1 MKLVSV
7 VKKNFKLL
15 LRNKTSAIVV
25 LLGPLLIILLIG
37 LAFNNSGSDYSL
49 TIGSY
54 AESHTNATDAFIAGL
69 EDKYEVNEFESNSS
83 CIDSVKKGTTNICII
98 FPKDL
103 VLDDEV
109 QDEIQL
115 YVDESRINLVNT
127 VISRISDIIGISA
140 ESTSKDL
147 TSSLL
152 TTVTLTKTELE
163 SNLFRAV
170 NIKQNTESLIS
181 DASVVSSDISAMDL
195 DVGDVSLGSVD
206 SKIDT
211 LYSKAD
217 SIKDDALDAIDEALD
232 ILIDSGY
239 DENSTEYIAFQGYYA
254 DINDSD
260 ITSSYQSVISKLEDA
275 TEDLEN
281 MEDKISSAD
290 TKRTNIVDKIDD
302 IKSNLGSVKSDITQL
317 KSSLES
323 ISSSISEIKVFS
335 AESIVNPITTVIK
348 PVGTTAQTSTYL
360 IPSLIILII
369 MFIGIMLSGTSII
382 IDKMSSASFRT
393 FTAPTRDSFYLV
405 SYYITNIIILL
416 VQIIVIGGLALYF
429 LEFSALANLPLAF
442 LIIFLAC
449 SLFIF
454 IGMGFGY
461 MFQSQEGVTI
471 ASLSFASILLFI
483 SNLIIPLETTPLLVQ
498 QIARY
503 NPYMILSEILKKVM
517 IFNVGIIEII
527 SDLGLI
533 IGYIIFVFIL
543 ILIIQKL
550 SKMVYFKK
558 IPHIRSK
565 IVTLTNNQ
573 YFKLQNGK
581 MLKDKRDLLKFLEN
595 CSNEEFREFVDHERN
610 KFSIWLRDVLHDKRL
625 ARKIKK
631 VTDKDKMIKILE
643 VYIAKG
649 AISRRF

>member
-7 VKKNFKLL
+7 IKKNFKLL

-49 TIGSY
+49 SIGY
-54 AESHTNATDAFIAGL
+54 YTESHTNATDAFIFGL
-69 EDKYEVNEFESNSS
+69 EDKYEVNEFESENL

-98 FPKDL
+98 FPGGL

-109 QDEIQL
+109 QDDIHL
-115 YVDESRINLVNT
+115 YVDESRINLVDT
-127 VISRISDIIGISA
+127 VISRISSIIGISA

-152 TTVTLTKTELE
+152 TTITLTKTELE

-170 NIKQNTESLIS
+170 NIKQNTDSLIS
-181 DASVVSSDISAMDL
+181 DSESVSTDISSMDL
-195 DVGDVSLGSVD
+195 DMGSVDIGSVD
-206 SKIDT
+206 SKVDS

-217 SIKDDALDAIDEALD
+217 SIKDDALDAIDEVKSL
-232 ILIDSGY
+232 LIDLGY
-239 DENSTEYIAFQGYYA
+239 DTNSTEYLAFQGYYT

-260 ITSSYQSVISKLEDA
+260 INASYQSVISKLDDA
-275 TEDLEN
+275 NDDLED

-290 TKRTNIVDKIDD
+290 NKRANIVSKIDD
-302 IKSNLGSVKSDITQL
+302 IKSDLGSVKSDITQL

-323 ISSSISEIKVFS
+323 ISTSISEIKVFS
-335 AESIVNPITTVIK
+335 AESIVNPITTTIK
-348 PVGTTAQTSTYL
+348 PVGTTAQASTYL

-382 IDKMSSASFRT
+382 IDKMSSASFRN
-393 FTAPTRDSFYLV
+393 FTAPTKDSFYLI
-405 SYYITNIIILL
+405 SYYITNIIVLL
-416 VQIIVIGGLALYF
+416 IQIMVIGGLAIYF
-429 LEFSALANLPLAF
+429 LKFSALSNLPLAF

-461 MFQSQEGVTI
+461 LFQSQEGVTI
-471 ASLSFASILLFI
+471 ASLSFASVLLFV

-503 NPYMILSEILKKVM
+503 NPYMILSDILKKVM
-517 IFNVGIIEII
+517 IFNANIIEII
-527 SDLGLI
+527 PDLGLI
-533 IGYIIFVFIL
+533 IGYIILIFIL
-543 ILIIQKL
+543 ILIIQRL
-550 SKMVYFKK
+550 SKMIYFKK
-558 IPHIRSK
+558 MPRIRSK
-565 IVTLTNNQ
+565 NLILTNNQ
-573 YFKLQNGK
+573 YFKLQNGRV
-581 MLKDKRDLLKFLEN
+581 LKDKRDLLKFLEN

-610 KFSIWLRDVLHDKRL
+610 KFSIWIKDSLNDKRL
-625 ARKIKK
+625 ARKIRK
-631 VTDKDKMIKILE
+631 VTDKDKVVRIIE
-643 VYIAKG
+643 EYIARG
-649 AISRRF
+649 ATNRRF